1 VVPYRRRRES
11 VVKHVVPYH
20 RRYESVV
27 NYVVTFR
34 RRRGCVVKY
43 VGPDRRRRESV
54 VKYGGT
60 LGAAPKSGSGSHPGD
75 RAFFIRG
82 TCKSAQYGHLWGG
95 PQEEFQNQVLA
106 APLAAMFSFSEEH
119 VKTVPFRNLW
129 GGDPRRASKITLK
142 AISFCFLL
150 VSAVWVPKITLN
162 TRNHCVLKD

>member
-1 VVPYRRRRES
+1 MLES
-11 VVKHVVPYH
+11 P
-20 RRYESVV
+20 
-27 NYVVTFR
+27 
-34 RRRGCVVKY
+34 G
-43 VGPDRRRRESV
+43 
-54 VKYGGT
+54 
-60 LGAAPKSGSGSHPGD
+60 APKSGSGSHPGD

-142 AISFCFLL
+142 AISFCFLE
-150 VSAVWVPKITLN
+150 VFAVWVPKITLKHEKSLRSQGLGSDFYVFPRGFRFLDAQS
-162 TRNHCVLKD
+162 TRKHSVLCD